1 MGGSRL
7 KDPLP
12 EKDPLAVKDP
22 LLKDGLLK
30 EGRRPAVVL
39 GSLMPMSAEE
49 ALVVAMLGYLR
60 YSGVIQ
66 QVRYVYSRAVQQVQY
81 TVSVYHRQCV
91 WVTEVVKGC
100 SGSDAGVP
108 AVQHVWCGC
117 SRE

>member
-22 LLKDGLLK
+22 LLKDALLK
-30 EGRRPAVVL
+30 EGSRPALVL

-60 YSGVIQ
+60 YSVCEMCDTLQGECDAQ
-66 QVRYVYSRAVQQVQY
+66 
-81 TVSVYHRQCV
+81 SVY
-91 WVTEVVKGC
+91 WVKAVVQGGTPRINIRVHH
-100 SGSDAGVP
+100 SN
-108 AVQHVWCGC
+108 
-117 SRE
+117 R